1 VGVDVYVV
9 IVGVGEVGRHVVRAL
24 ELEKHNVVVIDN
36 QREAL
41 DWVEEHHDVSTL
53 QGYGAAQDIL
63 QRAQAG
69 SADLVVAVTDHD
81 EVNLIA
87 ALAAKQMGA
96 KRVVARV
103 QGSEWSGNHQDQGVA
118 YNLLGVDV
126 VFNPRV
132 LLAQEI
138 VRIAQSH
145 GALEVVDLAN
155 HAIEVVQMELPEG
168 SRQTGKR
175 LAKLHLP
182 RGVLVGA
189 VVRDGQ
195 LFIPGGADA
204 LQPHDRVYLV
214 GSPTKMVE
222 AEDLFSTQRE
232 AKRVCIV
239 GGGVVGASLARGL
252 VAVGAEVLLIEVI
265 RERAQQLAA
274 ELSRVTVVH
283 GDGTDLRLLNEERVG
298 NYDLFV
304 ALSHEDEVNLMAGLL
319 AKRAGVTRAAAL
331 VHRPDYVEIY
341 RQLGIDVVLS
351 PRTVASDHILR
362 YCRRAE
368 IQSLTVLE
376 GGQAEILEVVAQ
388 PRSRIVDTPIRR
400 LSMPRGALLCAI
412 LKPNG
417 MVIPGGDDQ
426 VSAWDTVIVLT
437 THGAR
442 TSVAKMFRQRAI

>member
-1 VGVDVYVV
+1 VYVV
-9 IVGVGEVGRHVVRAL
+9 IVGAGEVGRHVVRAL
-24 ELEKHNVVVIDN
+24 EKDKHDVVVVDKS
-36 QREAL
+36 RAAL
-41 DWVEEHHDVSTL
+41 DQVEEHHDVMTL
-53 QGYGAAQDIL
+53 LGYGAAGDVL
-63 QRAQAG
+63 EKARAG
-69 SADLVVAVTDHD
+69 TADMVVAVTDHD

-103 QGSEWSGNHQDQGVA
+103 QGSEWSGNHRDQGVS

-155 HAIEVVQMELPEG
+155 HAIEVVQMELPET

-204 LQPHDRVYLV
+204 LQPQDRVYLI
-214 GSPTKMVE
+214 GSPEKMVE

-232 AKRVCIV
+232 AKRVCIL
-239 GGGVVGASLARGL
+239 GGGVVGESLARGL
-252 VAVGAEVLLIEVI
+252 VATGAEVLLIERI
-265 RERAQQLAA
+265 WERAQRLAA
-274 ELSRVTVVH
+274 DLSRVTVVH
-283 GDGTDLRLLNEERVG
+283 GDGTDIRLLDEERVG

-319 AKRAGVTRAAAL
+319 AKRAGAKRAAAL

-341 RQLGIDVVLS
+341 RELGIDVVLS

-368 IQSLTVLE
+368 LQSLTVLE
-376 GGQAEILEVVAQ
+376 DGQAEILEVVAH
-388 PRSRIVDTPIRR
+388 PKSRVVDTPLRR
-400 LSMPRGALLCAI
+400 LTLPRGSLLCAVI
-412 LKPNG
+412 KPSG
-417 MVIPGGDDQ
+417 LVIPGGDD
-426 VSAWDTVIVLT
+426 VVEAWDTVIVLAT
-437 THGAR
+437 QAAR
-442 TSVAKMFRQRAI
+442 SSVGKMFTQRAL